1 MFFCILFFFFLF
13 TSRFDVNLLFQATV
27 ACLTGSSHTD
37 ANTAQSWVKCAAPP
51 PLPPPPSLCRNLAAW
66 QWLALWWGSSSGKLW
81 RRCRRRARH
90 TVALLTWSPNK
101 DADSTR
107 GGKKNL
113 CSFVVKRV
121 CIWNSNGKTWM
132 WGRRGWWGVAGGWKL
147 VLQMKMASCKNK
159 QTAKASFFFSS
170 PLSPGCLCWMRVGGR
185 ESFLSFDPQPGCEH
199 RWASTRGITWN
210 GGTLQCRLF
219 LLSSNQW
226 LYNWFFFP
234 SHPAAPPLPTSGSC
248 YSSNNN
254 LSWLLVPLQQSC
266 REKQSRS
273 AVFYDLWRLFD
284 LRLLEGSTDVMRPS
298 EMDYEFCR
306 APGWRRRRRS
316 RKDGREE
323 VSADWKTN
331 RLSQTS
337 TTSAPFPRFAQAA
350 AVWVQSESRAGDNLT
365 CNPSYCHLST
375 GLSCSRTEPSNDA
388 ILSELWLQISRWEKL
403 IVPRFPTWSHSHPPF
418 PSPLFP
424 DGVAGRR
431 RPSCSAS
438 MDSDGDVSST
448 WASSPPTGP
457 LLWRVIIFNH
467 WPYLLSLCVPCPP
480 ANWEHVNFWH
490 SPLTRGILIHRQA
503 PAD

>member
-1 MFFCILFFFFLF
+1 
-13 TSRFDVNLLFQATV
+13 
-27 ACLTGSSHTD
+27 
-37 ANTAQSWVKCAAPP
+37 
-51 PLPPPPSLCRNLAAW
+51 
-66 QWLALWWGSSSGKLW
+66 
-81 RRCRRRARH
+81 
-90 TVALLTWSPNK
+90 
-101 DADSTR
+101 
-107 GGKKNL
+107 
-113 CSFVVKRV
+113 
-121 CIWNSNGKTWM
+121 M
-132 WGRRGWWGVAGGWKL
+132 WGRRGWWGVAGGVKIGFANENGFVQKQADCQGLFFFFLTPVAWVL
-147 VLQMKMASCKNK
+147 VLDESRRARIISLFWPP
-159 QTAKASFFFSS
+159 TRLWA
-170 PLSPGCLCWMRVGGR
+170 PLSLHERNNLKWRNTSMSPFPPL
-185 ESFLSFDPQPGCEH
+185 LQPV
-199 RWASTRGITWN
+199 IIQ
-210 GGTLQCRLF
+210 LI
-219 LLSSNQW
+219 
-226 LYNWFFFP
+226 FFP

-273 AVFYDLWRLFD
+273 AMFYDLWRLFD

-375 GLSCSRTEPSNDA
+375 GLSCSRTEPSNGA
-388 ILSELWLQISRWEKL
+388 IPSELWLQISRWEKL

-418 PSPLFP
+418 PSPLFS

-480 ANWEHVNFWH
+480 ANWEHVNVWH